1 MNVRMYVCVCMYWCG
16 SLHSRVVAIDIGLLD
31 SILVCV
37 ACTNNVFSKANQSGL
52 TGCTCMHGG
61 R

>member
-1 MNVRMYVCVCMYWCG
+1 MYVCTGVVAYIR
-16 SLHSRVVAIDIGLLD
+16 SRVVAIDIGLLD